1 MTERRD
7 KFISCL
13 AALGLLAFL
22 AVFAVI
28 NFRYLCVFC
37 DGDVYTDMELAR
49 EIWRQ
54 KSLFPPNWIYGNQYY
69 VVATPVLSAL
79 FYGLT
84 GSMNLAMS
92 LATTVMG
99 LGVLLSFDW
108 MLLPFV
114 RRRCHRLSA
123 LLLLCAAAMG
133 TRLVL
138 EPEGQLFFVLAS
150 YYACYLITLFLAF
163 GDYTRA
169 LQQPEKARPF
179 ALSLTLLLC
188 FATGMQSLRQT
199 AVMVLPLLAL
209 ECLAMLQRLLRREG
223 AFPHA
228 RRSAMLRCG
237 CFTLANLLG
246 NALMRLMKIPSRS
259 IYDRVAAASETLAE
273 RLHSLW
279 AAWRG
284 ISGMDAAFFGEARLF
299 FTLFFLV
306 QLLCV
311 LAAAVLVLK
320 KSKTGLDGLARL
332 WLLCLISLCST
343 LLAGLLIRIQMRE
356 IYLFVWYPL
365 VALSLPLVLEQEL
378 PFRRALALGAVL
390 LCLGNLLFSYG
401 SSLAY
406 ARKAEAEMAPYRR
419 FSEDAQAAGITYVY
433 GSWEFVP
440 RCVVWSDGAITGGFW
455 GDVPFWV
462 RESINRLDIYR
473 EEDNDTAL
481 YLIGPWDREYHMR
494 CAEELGAELELFGD
508 YGVCSLYRSQKQ
520 LMYFAPSD

>member
-1 MTERRD
+1 MNKRSD
-7 KFISCL
+7 KFISLL
-13 AALGLLAFL
+13 AVLGLLSFL
-22 AVFAVI
+22 AVFAVL

-69 VVATPVLSAL
+69 VVATPVLAAL

-84 GSMNLAMS
+84 GSMNLSMS

-99 LGVLLSFDW
+99 LLALLSFAW
-108 MLLPFV
+108 MLRPFV
-114 RRRCHRLSA
+114 RCRSHRLVA
-123 LLLLCAAAMG
+123 LLLLCGAAMG
-133 TRLVL
+133 TRLLL

-150 YYACYLITLFLAF
+150 YYACYLITLFLVF
-163 GDYTRA
+163 GDYARA
-169 LQQPEKARPF
+169 LQRPEKARPLL
-179 ALSLTLLLC
+179 LSLTLLLC

-209 ECLAMLQRLLRREG
+209 ELLALLQRLRRKQG
-223 AFPHA
+223 FFPHA
-228 RRSAMLRCG
+228 RRSAMLRCV
-237 CFTLANLLG
+237 CYTIANLLG
-246 NALMRLMKIPSRS
+246 NVLMRLMKIPSRS
-259 IYDRVAAASETLAE
+259 IYDRVASASETLPE

-284 ISGMDAAFFGEARLF
+284 ISGMDAASFGEARLF
-299 FTLFFLV
+299 FTLFFLL

-311 LAAAVLVLK
+311 FFAAVMVLK
-320 KSKTGLDGLARL
+320 KLKSGLDGLSRL
-332 WLLCLISLCST
+332 WLLCLISLGGT

-365 VALSLPLVLEQEL
+365 VALSLPLLLERDL
-378 PFRRALALGAVL
+378 PIRSYLALGAIL
-390 LCLGNLLFSYG
+390 LCLGNLVFSYG
-401 SSLAY
+401 SSLQY
-406 ARKAEAEMAPYRR
+406 AREKDEEMLPYRQ
-419 FSEDAQAAGITYVY
+419 FCEDAEAAGIRFVY

-440 RCVVWSDGAITGGFW
+440 RCIVWSDGAITGGFW

-462 RESINRLDIYR
+462 RESINRLDIYS
-473 EEDNDTAL
+473 EEDNDDAL

-494 CAEELGAELELFGD
+494 CAEELGAELELFGE
-508 YGVCSLYRSQKQ
+508 YGVCVAYRSQKQ
-520 LMYFAPSD
+520 LMYFAESD